1 MVIKKLL
8 VCYTLISLVVY
19 GMDTTLSTSK
29 AINNRTN
36 CHATARKKILDK
48 FSSTASNKDRL
59 TRIKNTLQD
68 KDFVNIWPFTRKKID
83 QEFWAAVIHKDYY
96 RMYTL
101 LEQNEIT
108 IDIFYPTLD
117 SPEAPPR
124 YHSYEFLHAHP
135 GVTPLMNSV
144 SLGIADLVRY
154 FLRQGANIDAQ
165 DERGWTAV
173 IYAATH
179 GNFECLKILLEH
191 KANVDATTQ
200 HYASTAL
207 MHSAGNGHADCVQL
221 LIDHGADT
229 YKQGVDITREKKV
242 TALDYAREQNHS
254 RCVQILEQAKAH
266 Q

>member
-1 MVIKKLL
+1 MAIKKTLL
-8 VCYTLISLVVY
+8 CSSLFFLVIY
-19 GMDTTLSTSK
+19 SMDTTLVESK

-36 CHATARKKILDK
+36 CHAATRQKILDDLNK
-48 FSSTASNKDRL
+48 TSNNKYRL
-59 TRIKNTLQD
+59 KCIRATLQD
-68 KDFVNIWPFTRKKID
+68 EDFVDQWPFTRKKID

-108 IDIFYPTLD
+108 IDIFYPTCD
-117 SPEAPPR
+117 SRKAPPR

-144 SLGIADLVRY
+144 RLGIADLVRY

-229 YKQGVDITREKKV
+229 YKQGVDITRKKKV